1 MAKGESQLTAV
12 LRRLAAPLTPRDPVE
27 ARMRIELL
35 RQFAHNHRGGIV
47 GVPVMAGGLA
57 LVDLIWVHWTIA
69 AGWYAAALAGAAVAA
84 LTNEKFLNSDVALED
99 AGLWTVRMGLG
110 ILPISLIWP
119 AMVPLVWV
127 SGDVQNNAVLIVF
140 MNANVAIAA
149 ILSGACYPFA
159 LMMIGLYVP
168 FLSLYSLSY
177 AQGLPWVGPLVQV
190 LFAGVMCILAYGINQ
205 HSRQSVLLK
214 LRNENLVREL
224 EEARAKAV
232 RANQAKSEFLAGMS
246 HELRKPLNAI
256 IGFSDLMRRGTFGPM
271 SPAKYR
277 GYVDDIFDSGNHLV
291 RVINDILDLAKIEA
305 GKHQF
310 RDDQVK
316 IFDIANEAL
325 RFLMPQA
332 EKANVTLAL
341 AVEGQ
346 PVLIGDERALTQI
359 LINLLS
365 NAVKFTKPSGQA
377 RLFAHRAGSVFHL
390 GVEDNGVGMTPA
402 GVKKALERYGQA
414 TGEMTVEGRGT
425 GLGLP
430 IVQALIEAL
439 GGALRV
445 ESTPGVGTKVWAE
458 FPTARLVR
466 LREVA

>member
-1 MAKGESQLTAV
+1 MAKASASLTAA
-12 LRRLAAPLTPRDPVE
+12 LRRLAGPLTPSDAGE

-47 GVPVMAGGLA
+47 GVPVMAGALA
-57 LVDLIWVHWTIA
+57 AVDLVWVHWSVA
-69 AGWYAAALAGAAVAA
+69 LGWYVAVLAGSAIAA
-84 LTNEKFLNSDVALED
+84 LTNEKFLNSEVALED
-99 AGLWTVRMGLG
+99 AGLWTLRMGLG

-119 AMVPLVWV
+119 TMVALVWV
-127 SGDVQNNAVLIVF
+127 SGDIQNNAVLVVF

-159 LMMIGLYVP
+159 LLMIGVYVP
-168 FLSLYSLSY
+168 FLSIYSLSY
-177 AQGLPWVGPLVQV
+177 GHDLPWAGPVMQI
-190 LFAGVMCILAYGINQ
+190 LFAAVMCMLAYGINQ
-205 HSRQSVLLK
+205 HARASVGLK
-214 LRNENLVREL
+214 LSNEKLVREL

-232 RANQAKSEFLAGMS
+232 RANSAKSEFLAGMS
-246 HELRKPLNAI
+246 HELRTPLNAI
-256 IGFSDLMRRGTFGPM
+256 IGFSDLMRSGTFGPM

-305 GKHQF
+305 GKFQF
-310 RDDQVK
+310 KDDQVQ
-316 IFDIANEAL
+316 IADVANEAL
-325 RFLMPQA
+325 RFLKPQA
-332 EKANVTLAL
+332 EKAGVTLTL
-341 AVEGQ
+341 AFEGQ
-346 PVLIGDERALTQI
+346 PVLIGDARALTQI

-365 NAVKFTKPSGQA
+365 NAVKFTKPGGEA
-377 RLFAHRAGSVFHL
+377 RIFAQRNGATFRL
-390 GVEDNGVGMTPA
+390 GVEDNGVGMTPE
-402 GVKKALERYGQA
+402 GLKKALERYGQA

-439 GGALRV
+439 GGTLRV
-445 ESTPGVGTKVWAE
+445 ESTPNAGTKIWAE

-466 LREVA
+466 LRDVA